1 MKADNS
7 RLLTILILAFVL
19 FPNAAL
25 SALPAVIDGQPL
37 PSLAP
42 MLERVTPGVVNIA
55 TRGRVQVGGNPLLD
69 DPFFRHFF
77 NIPQQPRERVTQ
89 SLGSGVI
96 VDADNGYIL
105 TNNHVIENADEIVVT
120 LRDGREL
127 EATLVGTDPDSD
139 VAVVQVGAE
148 NLIAVIW
155 GDSDKLRVGDF
166 VVAIGN
172 PFGLGQTVTDGIVS
186 ALDRSGLGIERF
198 ENFIQTN
205 AQINP
210 GNSGGA
216 LVDLNGHLIGINT
229 AIIGPAGGNVGIG
242 FAIPS
247 VMARQIMQQLIQHGE
262 VRRGRLGIAMQ
273 DINAELARAFG
284 LKQQRG
290 VVISQVEVNSPAD
303 KAGLRA
309 GDIVTEVN
317 GRVVRSAADMT
328 NVIGL
333 QRIGQV
339 VAMKILRDARVV
351 NVKAVIDEK
360 PVRTTDGHDLHPLL
374 QGATLGE
381 AAAVLNRPDIHGL
394 LITKLQSRS
403 AAAEAGLQ
411 QGDII
416 TSVNRQP
423 VSSIE
428 EARLLIKRSRGG
440 VLLNIRRGN
449 SALFLV
455 LR

>member
-1 MKADNS
+1 MIPKRYAG
-7 RLLTILILAFVL
+7 LLALILTGL
-19 FPNAAL
+19 FPGSLWA
-25 SALPAVIDGQPL
+25 SLPAMVDGQEV

-55 TRGRVQVGGNPLLD
+55 SRGRIQVSGNPLLD
-69 DPFFRHFF
+69 DPFFRYFF
-77 NIPQQPRERVTQ
+77 NAPQQPRERTTQ

-96 VDADNGYIL
+96 VDAKKGYVL
-105 TNNHVIENADEIVVT
+105 TNNHVIENADEIIVT

-127 EATLVGTDPDSD
+127 EAKLVGTDPDSD
-139 VAVVQVGAE
+139 VAVVQVNAK
-148 NLIAVIW
+148 NLQAVPW

-186 ALDRSGLGIERF
+186 ALERSGLGIERF

-216 LVDLNGHLIGINT
+216 LVDLRGRLIGINT
-229 AIIGPAGGNVGIG
+229 AIIGPSGGNVGIG

-247 VMARQIMQQLIQHGE
+247 DMARQIMRQLIEHGE
-262 VRRGRLGIAMQ
+262 VQRGSLGIAMQ

-290 VVISQVEVNSPAD
+290 VVISRVEPGSPAD
-303 KAGLRA
+303 KAGLQA
-309 GDIVTEVN
+309 GDIVVEVN
-317 GRVVRSAADMT
+317 ERTVRSSADMS

-339 VAMKILRDARVV
+339 VEMSVLRDAATVK
-351 NVKAVIDEK
+351 VKAVIEERPVEK
-360 PVRTTDGHDLHPLL
+360 ISGKTLHPALD
-374 QGATLGE
+374 GAVLAE
-381 AAAVLNRPDIHGL
+381 AGAVLNRSDLPGL
-394 LITKLQSRS
+394 IITDLKSGS
-403 AAAEAGLQ
+403 AAFTAGLRK
-411 QGDII
+411 GDII
-416 TSVNRQP
+416 VSVNRQP
-423 VSSIE
+423 IGSVN
-428 EARLLIKRSRGG
+428 EAKYLIKRSRGR
-440 VLLNIRRGN
+440 VLLNIRRGDD
-449 SALFLV
+449 ALFLV

>member
-1 MKADNS
+1 MLRYS
-7 RLLTILILAFVL
+7 LQRLLAIVTLA
-19 FPNAAL
+19 AITQL
-25 SALPAVIDGQPL
+25 SQAALPASVDNQPL

-42 MLERVTPGVVNIA
+42 MLEKTTPGVVNIA
-55 TRGRVQVGGNPLLD
+55 TRGYARMNGNPLLE
-69 DPFFRHFF
+69 DPFFRYFF
-77 NIPQQPRERVTQ
+77 DIPEQQRDHVTQ

-96 VDADNGYIL
+96 VDAVKGYIL
-105 TNNHVIENADEIVVT
+105 TNNHVIDNADEIVVT
-120 LRDGREL
+120 LHDGREL
-127 EATLVGTDPDSD
+127 EANLVGTDPDSD
-139 VAVVQVGAE
+139 VAVVQVKAD
-148 NLIAVIW
+148 NLVALPW

-186 ALDRSGLGIERF
+186 ALDRSGLGIEKF

-216 LVDLNGHLIGINT
+216 LVDLNGRLVGINT
-229 AIIGPAGGNVGIG
+229 AIIGPSGGNVGIG
-242 FAIPS
+242 FAIP
-247 VMARQIMQQLIQHGE
+247 VAMAQQIMRQLIEHGE
-262 VRRGRLGIAMQ
+262 VHRGRLGIAMQ
-273 DINAELARAFG
+273 DINSELARAFG
-284 LKQQRG
+284 LKQTHG
-290 VVISQVEVNSPAD
+290 VVISRVEKASPAE

-317 GRVVRSAADMT
+317 GRTVRSASDMS

-339 VAMKILRDARVV
+339 VEMKVLRDGRGLQ
-351 NVKAVIDEK
+351 VKAVIEEK
-360 PVRTTDGHDLHPLL
+360 PINSIAGKSLHPALE
-374 QGATLGE
+374 GAVLGE
-381 AAAVLNRPDIHGL
+381 ASVVLNRSDIPGL
-394 LITKLQSRS
+394 IITELRLRSPAS
-403 AAAEAGLQ
+403 AAGLR

-416 TSVNRQP
+416 SSINRQA
-423 VSSIE
+423 VETIE
-428 EARLLIKRSRGG
+428 QARFLIEQSGGG

-449 SALFLV
+449 TALFLV